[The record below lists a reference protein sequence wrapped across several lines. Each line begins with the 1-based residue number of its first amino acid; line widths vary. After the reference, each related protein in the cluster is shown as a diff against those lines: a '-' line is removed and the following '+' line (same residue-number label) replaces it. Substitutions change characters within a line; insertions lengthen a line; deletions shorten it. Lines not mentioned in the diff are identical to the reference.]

1 MPLKDMA
8 YTDAEIA
15 ERKENMDKCCAMP
28 SDYTGPKYPWGLEL
42 RLETNSLEKLGVDI
56 SKFKVGQ
63 ELPMD
68 IIGRVTGISIN
79 EREDGERN
87 ACLTIVA
94 AQIGLN
100 TKKSTSEQ
108 AESLY
113 GKDDR

>member
-8 YTDAEIA
+8 YTDTEIA
-15 ERKENMDKCCAMP
+15 ERKADMEKCCTMP
-28 SDYTGPKYPWGLEL
+28 ADYSGPKYPWGLEL

-68 IIGRVTGISIN
+68 IMGRVTGISIN
-79 EREDGERN
+79 ERENGERS

-94 AQIGLN
+94 AKIGIE
-100 TKKSTSEQ
+100 TKKSLAEQ
-108 AESLY
+108 AETMY
-113 GKDDR
+113 GKDE